1 MKEVCLTKE
10 GLEKLKEELFKL
22 KSVSRREIA
31 ERIKEAKAYGDLSEN
46 SEYEDA
52 KEQQAFVEGRI
63 LELES
68 LIKNA
73 KIIKKS
79 NGTQVSI
86 GSKVTLQ
93 NGKEKEVFLLV
104 DRTEV
109 APNLGKI
116 SFDSP
121 LGSALIGKLKGD
133 AISVTTPAGAIKYKI
148 LTIE

>member
-10 GLEKLKEELFKL
+10 GLIKLKEELFKL

-79 NGTQVSI
+79 NGDQVSI

-121 LGSALIGKLKGD
+121 LG
-133 AISVTTPAGAIKYKI
+133 
-148 LTIE
+148 

>member
-10 GLEKLKEELFKL
+10 GLIKLKEELFKL
-22 KSVSRREIA
+22 KSVSRREVA

-79 NGTQVSI
+79 DGDQVSI

-93 NGKEKEVFLLV
+93 NGKEKDVFLLV

-109 APNLGKI
+109 SPNLGKI

-121 LGSALIGKLKGD
+121 LGNALVGKSKGD

-148 LTIE
+148 LTVE